1 MEKRIL
7 LDLQVISSLSPGPG
21 PVPDISVGSGPA
33 PRMKRLQ
40 QAPAIALVLGR
51 GFARMLQLT
60 IQPR

>member
-7 LDLQVISSLSPGPG
+7 LDLQVIALGTTPPTPPDETVGGGP
-21 PVPDISVGSGPA
+21 PVRRRP
-33 PRMKRLQ
+33 LQ

-51 GFARMLQLT
+51 GFAQLLQLT

>member
-7 LDLQVISSLSPGPG
+7 LDLQVISALSPGPA
-21 PVPDISVGSGPA
+21 PDESVGGGP
-33 PRMKRLQ
+33 PMRRKPLQ